1 MPTQAESA
9 GAADS
14 ADFERARQLF
24 VDGLADL
31 LAGRLEEAER
41 RFSASL
47 ALLPD
52 RVSTLVNLAAARL
65 GLSRADAALEAID
78 RVLAIEPDNVEGW
91 FHRGGAMTQLKR
103 WDEALRSFERAGT
116 LSPTFA
122 EPWFRH
128 GQVLQRLDRD
138 AEAMRSYE
146 RAVAADA
153 RFAPA
158 WTNIGTLLRETG
170 RIGEA
175 ANAFRKARESGADD
189 ELNGY
194 YLAAV
199 GGAGAGAKVP
209 ATAPAGYVETL
220 FDDYAGAFATHV
232 VEALNYRAHSTL
244 ARTLQQ
250 IAPQRQFRR
259 ALDLGC
265 GTGLCGVLL
274 KPLTGQL
281 CGVDL
286 SAGMLAEAEATTV
299 YDVLV
304 KQDIVEFMTLEAST
318 FDLVTAADVFIY
330 MGNLSPVFAAVRKV
344 LERGGIFCFS
354 VELAAADETEFQLLS
369 SLRYAHGERYLRK
382 LAGDHGFRVMQTLR
396 GQIRHDQRQ
405 PIQGL
410 FVFLTMDP
418 SL

>member
-1 MPTQAESA
+1 MPTQAKSVA
-9 GAADS
+9 
-14 ADFERARQLF
+14 FEQARQQF

-31 LAGRLEEAER
+31 LAGRLDEAER

-65 GLSRADAALEAID
+65 GLSRPDAALEAID

-91 FHRGGAMTQLKR
+91 FHRGGAMTQLNR
-103 WDEALRSFERAGT
+103 WDEALRSFERAGA
-116 LSPTFA
+116 LSPAFA

-199 GGAGAGAKVP
+199 GGAGATVP
-209 ATAPAGYVETL
+209 TTAPAGYVETL
-220 FDDYAGAFATHV
+220 FDDYAGVFATHV
-232 VEALNYRAHSTL
+232 VEALDYRAHRTL
-244 ARTLQQ
+244 AQTLQS
-250 IAPQRQFRR
+250 IAPQRRFRR
-259 ALDLGC
+259 TLDLGC

-274 KPLTGQL
+274 KPTTGQL

-286 SAGMLAEAEATTV
+286 SAGMLAEAEATKV
-299 YDVLV
+299 YDILV

-330 MGNLSPVFAAVRKV
+330 VGDLSPAFAAVRKV

-354 VELAAADETEFQLLS
+354 VELAAAEDTEFQLLP
-369 SLRYAHGERYLRK
+369 SLRYAHGERYLRQ
-382 LAGDHGFRVMQTLR
+382 LAGDHGFHVMQTLR

-405 PIQGL
+405 PIEGL
-410 FVFLTMDP
+410 FMFLTIDE
-418 SL
+418 SR

>member
-1 MPTQAESA
+1 MPAQT
-9 GAADS
+9 DS
-14 ADFERARQLF
+14 ANANANFEQARQLF
-24 VDGLADL
+24 VDGLSDL
-31 LAGRLEEAER
+31 LAGRPAEAEQ

-47 ALLPD
+47 MLLPD

-65 GLSRADAALEAID
+65 ALSRSDAALEAVD
-78 RVLAIEPDNVEGW
+78 RVLAIEPDNVEAW
-91 FHRGGAMTQLKR
+91 FHRGGAMTQLSR
-103 WDEALRSFERAGT
+103 WGEALRSFERAGT
-116 LSPTFA
+116 LSKTFA

-138 AEAMRSYE
+138 AEAMGSYE
-146 RAVAADA
+146 RAVEADA

-158 WTNIGTLLRETG
+158 WTNIGTLRREMG

-175 ANAFRKARESGADD
+175 ADAFRKARENGADD

-199 GGAGAGAKVP
+199 GSGKVP
-209 ATAPAGYVETL
+209 AVAPAAYVETL
-220 FDDYAGAFATHV
+220 FDDYASAFATHV
-232 VEALNYRAHSTL
+232 VEALDYRAHSTL
-244 ARTLQQ
+244 AQTLQQ

-274 KPLTGQL
+274 KPLTGEL

-286 SAGMLAEAEATTV
+286 SAGMLAEAEATAA
-299 YDVLV
+299 YDALV
-304 KQDIVEFMTLEAST
+304 KQDIVEFMTLETST

-330 MGNLSPVFAAVRKV
+330 VGDLSPAFAAVGKV
-344 LERGGIFCFS
+344 LERGGVFCFS

-382 LAGDHGFRVMQTLR
+382 LAGDHGFSVLRTLR
-396 GQIRHDQRQ
+396 SQIRHDQRQ
-405 PIQGL
+405 PIGGL
-410 FVFLTMDP
+410 FMFLTIDP